1 MTCIPLSP
9 PICSCRGL
17 LYHKQ
22 IASSTIYRVCFDTY
36 ILHLVYSIGPRMF
49 LQRLFLCVLPLIFFP
64 EKFFC
69 GCISLRPQQTD
80 DAGTEYCGEEALPVK
95 IRPKR
100 PYSSPASLLSA
111 AVPAPR
117 FPALS
122 HAGPVFQIPIP
133 SFFLP
138 VFSHNKRDRRS
149 VPFSSAFLL
158 LPHERH
164 TTKSASFP

>member
-1 MTCIPLSP
+1 MMIFLERRKLKRT
-9 PICSCRGL
+9 G
-17 LYHKQ
+17 
-22 IASSTIYRVCFDTY
+22 
-36 ILHLVYSIGPRMF
+36 ILPAF
-49 LQRLFLCVLPLIFFP
+49 L
-64 EKFFC
+64 
-69 GCISLRPQQTD
+69 
-80 DAGTEYCGEEALPVK
+80 AGG
-95 IRPKR
+95 
-100 PYSSPASLLSA
+100 LLSA

-164 TTKSASFP
+164 TAKSAPFP